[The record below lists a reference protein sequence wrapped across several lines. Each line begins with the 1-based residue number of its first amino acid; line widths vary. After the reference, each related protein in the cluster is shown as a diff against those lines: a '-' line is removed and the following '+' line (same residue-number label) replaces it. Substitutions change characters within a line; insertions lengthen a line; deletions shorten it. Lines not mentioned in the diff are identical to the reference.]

1 MSSNLNKYWL
11 LIIAFLLVGLISGG
25 IVLAVKQNSRKP
37 VEISLSQT
45 APIQY
50 QGEIYIGGAVANPGL
65 YSFKED
71 DTIEA
76 LVQAAGVISDAD
88 TGRIKIYVPRSGE
101 VSQPQ
106 KINLNLAEAWL
117 LDALPG
123 IGPDRAQAIVDYR
136 NQNGS
141 FRRIEDLLQVDG
153 IGQSTLDRI
162 RDLIVLEDLKL

>member
-25 IVLAVKQNSRKP
+25 IVLAVKQNSRKT

-50 QGEIYIGGAVANPGL
+50 EGEIYIGGAVANPGF
-65 YSFKED
+65 YSFKQD
-71 DTIEA
+71 DSIAA
-76 LVQAAGVISDAD
+76 LVRAAGLISDTD
-88 TGRIKIYVPRSGE
+88 TDKIKIYVSRTGE

-106 KINLNLAEAWL
+106 RINLNRAEAWL
-117 LDALPG
+117 LDVLPG

-136 NQNGS
+136 NQNGP
-141 FRRIEDLLQVDG
+141 FRRIEDLLQVEG

-162 RDLIVLEDLKL
+162 RDLITLED

>member
-1 MSSNLNKYWL
+1 MSNNLNKYWL
-11 LIIAFLLVGLISGG
+11 FVIAFLLVSLISGG
-25 IVLAVKQNSRKP
+25 IVLAVKQSSHKP

-45 APIQY
+45 APIQCE
-50 QGEIYIGGAVANPGL
+50 GEIYISGAVANPGF

-76 LVQAAGVISDAD
+76 LVQAAGLLPDTD
-88 TGRIKIYVPRSGE
+88 TGKIKIYVPRTGE

-106 KINLNLAEAWL
+106 KINLNQAEAWL

-123 IGPDRAQAIVDYR
+123 IGPDRAQAVVDYR
-136 NQNGS
+136 NQNGP
-141 FRRIEDLLQVDG
+141 FRRIEDLLKVEG

-162 RDLIVLEDLKL
+162 RDLIALED